1 MDTQKNMAE
10 IEKLEPQAVWKYFAR
25 ISAVPRPSKR
35 EDKIRTHIH
44 EVIKELNLQAVQDDA
59 GNIVVTVPASAGC
72 ENAPI
77 TVLQG
82 HLDMVPEKNAGTTH
96 DFDNDPIQLILDK
109 DQEGKTII
117 RANQTTLGADNG
129 IGIAMALAVAASP
142 DIVHGPLELLFTAD
156 EEEGM
161 TGANALTPQSFK
173 GRRLLNLD
181 SEEDDAL
188 YMGCAGGCDTN
199 FDWSFP
205 LSQVP
210 ADWETCRIT
219 VSGLRGGH
227 SGGDIHESRGCA
239 NKLLV
244 RTLIRSKFSDIRIN
258 SINGGSKRNAIS
270 REAVA
275 TISGPAGLKDALASA
290 AKTVQQQ
297 AIDESVEPNAA
308 VTVETI
314 DGNGNIAI
322 SKEDTEHL
330 ITALTSIPH
339 GVMGMHPKVDGL
351 VQTSNNLGIIKSE
364 QDENNLLVKA
374 ANLSRSSSESR
385 IDETLDQLAA
395 IGKLAG
401 ANITTGNRYPGWE
414 PDPESPVL
422 NTCKKVYRE
431 LFNSD
436 PNVAAI
442 HAGLECGIIGER
454 VGGVDMASF
463 GPRIEGAHSP
473 DERVWVE
480 SVQKSWRYLLAVLKT
495 LAN

>member
-1 MDTQKNMAE
+1 
-10 IEKLEPQAVWKYFAR
+10 
-25 ISAVPRPSKR
+25 
-35 EDKIRTHIH
+35 
-44 EVIKELNLQAVQDDA
+44 
-59 GNIVVTVPASAGC
+59 
-72 ENAPI
+72 
-77 TVLQG
+77 
-82 HLDMVPEKNAGTTH
+82 
-96 DFDNDPIQLILDK
+96 
-109 DQEGKTII
+109 
-117 RANQTTLGADNG
+117 
-129 IGIAMALAVAASP
+129 MALAVAASH
-142 DIVHGPLELLFTAD
+142 DIIHGPLELLFTAD

-161 TGANALTPQSFK
+161 TGANALTPESFK

-199 FDWSFP
+199 FDWSFS
-205 LSQVP
+205 LSIVP
-210 ADWETCRIT
+210 ADWETCRVT

-244 RTLIRSKFSDIRIN
+244 RTLIRSKFGDLRIN

-275 TISGPAGLKDALASA
+275 TVSGPPGLKNSLESA

-308 VTVETI
+308 VTVKVVDEK
-314 DGNGNIAI
+314 DGRAI
-322 SKEDTEHL
+322 SQEDTQRL
-330 ITALTSIPH
+330 ITTLAAIPH
-339 GVMGMHPKVDGL
+339 GVMGMHPKVAGL

-364 QDENNLLVKA
+364 PAGNNLLVKA

-395 IGKLAG
+395 IGKLSG

-422 NTCKKVYRE
+422 NTCKEVYRE

-442 HAGLECGIIGER
+442 HAGLECGIIGQR

-480 SVQKSWRYLLAVLKT
+480 SVQKSWKYLLAVLAELTK
-495 LAN
+495 